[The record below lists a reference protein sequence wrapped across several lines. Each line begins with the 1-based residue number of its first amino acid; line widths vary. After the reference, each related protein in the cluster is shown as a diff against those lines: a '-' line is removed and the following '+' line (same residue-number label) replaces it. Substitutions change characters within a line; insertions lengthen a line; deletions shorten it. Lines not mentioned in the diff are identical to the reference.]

1 VPVEDA
7 AIRAISNNSQALDI
21 YAWLAYRL
29 HALNKPTTVSWAA
42 LKIQFGTGVGRM
54 DNFKPRFLD
63 NLHLALA
70 VYRSAKVE
78 VEASGL
84 LLRQSVPPVK
94 IRAQSLI

>member
-1 VPVEDA
+1 
-7 AIRAISNNSQALDI
+7 
-21 YAWLAYRL
+21 
-29 HALNKPTTVSWAA
+29 
-42 LKIQFGTGVGRM
+42 M

-78 VEASGL
+78 VEVSGL
-84 LLRQSVPPVK
+84 LLRQSLPPVK